1 MGAVEVV
8 AVRTAIRQVR
18 GDHFSAL
25 GIELGEGECACFHDG
40 LDRPEINACHL
51 FWGDEMAEFDDYRLE
66 VFQARQLARVQAVA
80 EKHGLSPLLV
90 MAVYGLVT
98 GFRLAEAEGA
108 DVAELSRRLNVVM
121 EEVELPWKLSAT
133 LLD

>member
-1 MGAVEVV
+1 
-8 AVRTAIRQVR
+8 
-18 GDHFSAL
+18 
-25 GIELGEGECACFHDG
+25 
-40 LDRPEINACHL
+40 
-51 FWGDEMAEFDDYRLE
+51 
-66 VFQARQLARVQAVA
+66 
-80 EKHGLSPLLV
+80 
-90 MAVYGLVT
+90 LVT

>member
-1 MGAVEVV
+1 
-8 AVRTAIRQVR
+8 
-18 GDHFSAL
+18 
-25 GIELGEGECACFHDG
+25 
-40 LDRPEINACHL
+40 
-51 FWGDEMAEFDDYRLE
+51 MAEFDDYRLE